1 MSLGLTSIF
10 IAITRSHIV
19 DAVSSDSLFPSISI
33 SSQNLTVLNPP
44 PAKLIPLSSNDRSL
58 SLLDADA
65 TTGPNISA
73 VDLLQRLAK

>member
-1 MSLGLTSIF
+1 MQFPRI
-10 IAITRSHIV
+10 
-19 DAVSSDSLFPSISI
+19 DSLFPSISI

-65 TTGPNISA
+65 TTTGPNISA

>member
-1 MSLGLTSIF
+1 MTL
-10 IAITRSHIV
+10 SHMV
-19 DAVSSDSLFPSISI
+19 DAVYSDSLLPSISI

-44 PAKLIPLSSNDRSL
+44 PAKLIPLSSNGRSL

-73 VDLLQRLAK
+73 VDLLESLAK